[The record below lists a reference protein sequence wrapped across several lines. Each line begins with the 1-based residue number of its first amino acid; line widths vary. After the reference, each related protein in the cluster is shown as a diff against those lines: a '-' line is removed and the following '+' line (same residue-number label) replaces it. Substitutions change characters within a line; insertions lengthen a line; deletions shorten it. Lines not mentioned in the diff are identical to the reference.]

1 MGFIKNAI
9 SIAAAGVAA
18 AGAIKVAKRY
28 QENRTL
34 DQVAAGAGGNPS
46 KKETSEIIGDIAR
59 ATTEVVEEAGV
70 VVLDTVYSVSDK
82 VKEQIA
88 AKKAELAEEREN
100 AETDEDILEEE
111 GVIKS
116 DDGDIE
122 IEIVVEPE
130 DEEKSEPEA
139 ETETE
144 PEKTEEAEE
153 EPKAETEE
161 VPAEEEKTADEEEE
175 VEIKIED
182 EE

>member
-130 DEEKSEPEA
+130 DEEKSEEKAEEAEA
-139 ETETE
+139 ETA
-144 PEKTEEAEE
+144 EEAEE
-153 EPKAETEE
+153 EPKAEETAE
-161 VPAEEEKTADEEEE
+161 VEEEKTADDEEE
-175 VEIKIED
+175 VEIKIDDED
-182 EE
+182 

>member
-122 IEIVVEPE
+122 IEITVEPE
-130 DEEKSEPEA
+130 DEEKSEEEA
-139 ETETE
+139 ETETAV
-144 PEKTEEAEE
+144 EAEE
-153 EPKAETEE
+153 EPKVEETAD
-161 VPAEEEKTADEEEE
+161 AEEEKTADDEEE
-175 VEIKIED
+175 VEIKIDDED
-182 EE
+182 

>member
-9 SIAAAGVAA
+9 SVAVAGVAA
-18 AGAIKVAKRY
+18 AGAVKIAKRY

-70 VVLDTVYSVSDK
+70 VVLDTVYNVSDK

-88 AKKAELAEEREN
+88 AKKAEYAEQHEN
-100 AETDEDILEEE
+100 DETDEDILEEE

-116 DDGDIE
+116 DDGE
-122 IEIVVEPE
+122 IEVEITV
-130 DEEKSEPEA
+130 EPEA
-139 ETETE
+139 EEAEAEEEKEPEATETVEE
-144 PEKTEEAEE
+144 PEEAEE
-153 EPKAETEE
+153 AAPEAE
-161 VPAEEEKTADEEEE
+161 AEKTADDEEE
-175 VEIKIED
+175 VEIKID
-182 EE
+182 TEE

>member
-9 SIAAAGVAA
+9 SIAAAGIAA

-122 IEIVVEPE
+122 IEIVVKPE
-130 DEEKSEPEA
+130 DEEKSEEKPAEEAEA
-139 ETETE
+139 ETA
-144 PEKTEEAEE
+144 EEAEE
-153 EPKAETEE
+153 EPKAEETAE
-161 VPAEEEKTADEEEE
+161 VEEEKTADDEEE
-175 VEIKIED
+175 VEIKLDDED
-182 EE
+182 

>member
-9 SIAAAGVAA
+9 SVAVAGVAA
-18 AGAIKVAKRY
+18 AGAVKIAKRY

-70 VVLDTVYSVSDK
+70 VVLDTVYNVSDK

-88 AKKAELAEEREN
+88 AKKAEYAEQHEN
-100 AETDEDILEEE
+100 DETDEDILEEE

-116 DDGDIE
+116 DDGE
-122 IEIVVEPE
+122 IEVEITV
-130 DEEKSEPEA
+130 EPEA
-139 ETETE
+139 EEAETE
-144 PEKTEEAEE
+144 EEKEPEAAETAEEPEEAEE
-153 EPKAETEE
+153 AAPEAE
-161 VPAEEEKTADEEEE
+161 AEKTADDEEE
-175 VEIKIED
+175 VEIKID
-182 EE
+182 TEE

>member
-130 DEEKSEPEA
+130 DEEKSEEKPAEEAEA
-139 ETETE
+139 ETA
-144 PEKTEEAEE
+144 EEAVE
-153 EPKAETEE
+153 EPKAEETAE
-161 VPAEEEKTADEEEE
+161 VEEEKTADDEEE
-175 VEIKIED
+175 VEIKLDDED
-182 EE
+182 

>member
-70 VVLDTVYSVSDK
+70 VVFDTVYSVSDK

-122 IEIVVEPE
+122 IEITVEPE
-130 DEEKSEPEA
+130 DEEKSEEEA
-139 ETETE
+139 ETETAV
-144 PEKTEEAEE
+144 EAEE
-153 EPKAETEE
+153 EPKVEETAD
-161 VPAEEEKTADEEEE
+161 AEEEKTADDEEE
-175 VEIKIED
+175 VEIKIDDED
-182 EE
+182 

>member
-9 SIAAAGVAA
+9 SVAVAGVAA
-18 AGAIKVAKRY
+18 AGAVKIAKRY

-70 VVLDTVYSVSDK
+70 VVLDTVYNVSDK

-88 AKKAELAEEREN
+88 AKKAEYTEQHEN
-100 AETDEDILEEE
+100 DETDEDILEEE

-116 DDGDIE
+116 DDGE
-122 IEIVVEPE
+122 IEVEI
-130 DEEKSEPEA
+130 SVEPEA
-139 ETETE
+139 EEAEAEEEKE
-144 PEKTEEAEE
+144 PEAAETAEEPEEAEE
-153 EPKAETEE
+153 AAPEAE
-161 VPAEEEKTADEEEE
+161 AEKTADDEEE
-175 VEIKIED
+175 VEIKID
-182 EE
+182 TEE

>member
-9 SIAAAGVAA
+9 SVAVAGVAA
-18 AGAIKVAKRY
+18 AGAVKIAKRY

-70 VVLDTVYSVSDK
+70 VVLDTVYNVSDK

-88 AKKAELAEEREN
+88 AKKAEYAEQHEN
-100 AETDEDILEEE
+100 DETDEDILEEE

-116 DDGDIE
+116 DDGE
-122 IEIVVEPE
+122 IEVEITV
-130 DEEKSEPEA
+130 EPEA
-139 ETETE
+139 EEG
-144 PEKTEEAEE
+144 
-153 EPKAETEE
+153 
-161 VPAEEEKTADEEEE
+161 
-175 VEIKIED
+175 
-182 EE
+182 

>member
-9 SIAAAGVAA
+9 SIAAAGIAA

-130 DEEKSEPEA
+130 DEEKSEEKPAEEAKA
-139 ETETE
+139 ETA
-144 PEKTEEAEE
+144 EEAEE
-153 EPKAETEE
+153 EPKAEETAE
-161 VPAEEEKTADEEEE
+161 VEEEKTADDEEE
-175 VEIKIED
+175 VEIKLDDED
-182 EE
+182 

>member
-130 DEEKSEPEA
+130 GEEKSEEKPAEEAEA
-139 ETETE
+139 ETAEEAVEE
-144 PEKTEEAEE
+144 PKTEETAE
-153 EPKAETEE
+153 
-161 VPAEEEKTADEEEE
+161 VEEEKTADDEEE
-175 VEIKIED
+175 VEIKLDDED
-182 EE
+182 

>member
-9 SIAAAGVAA
+9 SIAAAGIAA

-130 DEEKSEPEA
+130 DEEKSEEKPAEEAEA
-139 ETETE
+139 ETA
-144 PEKTEEAEE
+144 EEAEE
-153 EPKAETEE
+153 EPKAEETAE
-161 VPAEEEKTADEEEE
+161 VEEEKTADDEEE
-175 VEIKIED
+175 VEIKLDDED
-182 EE
+182 

>member
-9 SIAAAGVAA
+9 SVAVAGVAA
-18 AGAIKVAKRY
+18 AGAVKIAKRY

-70 VVLDTVYSVSDK
+70 VVLDTVYNVSDK

-88 AKKAELAEEREN
+88 AKKAEYAEQHEN
-100 AETDEDILEEE
+100 DETDEDILEEE

-116 DDGDIE
+116 DDGE
-122 IEIVVEPE
+122 IEVEITV
-130 DEEKSEPEA
+130 EPEA
-139 ETETE
+139 EEAEAEEEKE
-144 PEKTEEAEE
+144 PEAAETAEEPEEAEE
-153 EPKAETEE
+153 AAPEAE
-161 VPAEEEKTADEEEE
+161 AEKTADDEEE
-175 VEIKIED
+175 VEIKID
-182 EE
+182 TEE